1 MSEYSEI
8 EHQFLELQEN
18 LLIRQNDF
26 SREINELRNE
36 INILKYSQDNES
48 HEEKKNKIDKLV
60 FGLDTLLKKQNDL
73 LKEINELRFEI
84 NKLGNSQT
92 KVQVEEQQTDN
103 VQPTK
108 ATFINENSTASVVRP
123 KQFQQVKKEKLQ
135 TSSSAPKI
143 NLPDKSNIEKFIGEN
158 LINKIG
164 IAITIIGV
172 AIGAK
177 YSIEHGWISPL
188 TRIIFGYLVGLVLL
202 GFGIKLKKKYES
214 YSAVLVSGSIAIMYF
229 ITYAAYGFYYLIPQ
243 MFAFALMVMF
253 TAFIV
258 LAAIKYN
265 NQIVAHIGLVG
276 GYAVPFILSDGSG
289 KVAVLFCYVS
299 IINIGILVLA
309 FRKYWKP
316 LYYSSFAITWLI
328 FLGWFST
335 SYNVTN
341 HFTLSLTFLTIFFA
355 TFYLI
360 FLAYKLIRKEIYEL
374 VDILLLLAN
383 SFIFFGVGYSILDLH
398 PIGAQ
403 LVGLFTLCNAIIHFG
418 VSAIIYKQKLADKNL
433 FFLLVGLVLLFITIT
448 IPIQLNGNW
457 VTLLWVGEAAL
468 LFWIGKTKN
477 VPFYEKAS
485 YPLMFIAFVSIIQD
499 WSTHYIANGS
509 NWLIPVFNVNFLS
522 SVLFIGAFVFINYLY
537 NKNKDVVGVFEDRAL
552 NTLISFAIPTILILV
567 LYFSFRMEI
576 SSYWN
581 QLYQNSKVE
590 LNNSTQGYNDTYFN
604 KDLTWFKSIWLIN
617 YSLLFFSLLTYVN
630 VTKIKNK
637 NLGLINLAINVCFVI
652 IFLTQGLY
660 ILSNLRDSYIQ
671 NTFSE
676 YYQHS
681 SFNIGLR
688 YISYAFVVLIF
699 VYIYKSIQKEFI
711 ELENLNLKVAFDAL
725 LYVTVLWVTSSE
737 LITWL
742 DIMQFSETFKLG
754 LSILWGVYA
763 LLLIILGIWKKQKHL
778 RIGAIGLFAV
788 TLLKLF
794 IYDVAELDTI
804 AKTII
809 FVSLGLLLLI
819 ISFLYN
825 KYKYIINDENEI

>member
-1 MSEYSEI
+1 
-8 EHQFLELQEN
+8 
-18 LLIRQNDF
+18 
-26 SREINELRNE
+26 
-36 INILKYSQDNES
+36 
-48 HEEKKNKIDKLV
+48 
-60 FGLDTLLKKQNDL
+60 
-73 LKEINELRFEI
+73 
-84 NKLGNSQT
+84 
-92 KVQVEEQQTDN
+92 
-103 VQPTK
+103 
-108 ATFINENSTASVVRP
+108 
-123 KQFQQVKKEKLQ
+123 
-135 TSSSAPKI
+135 
-143 NLPDKSNIEKFIGEN
+143 
-158 LINKIG
+158 
-164 IAITIIGV
+164 
-172 AIGAK
+172 
-177 YSIEHGWISPL
+177 
-188 TRIIFGYLVGLVLL
+188 
-202 GFGIKLKKKYES
+202 
-214 YSAVLVSGSIAIMYF
+214 
-229 ITYAAYGFYYLIPQ
+229 
-243 MFAFALMVMF
+243 
-253 TAFIV
+253 
-258 LAAIKYN
+258 
-265 NQIVAHIGLVG
+265 
-276 GYAVPFILSDGSG
+276 
-289 KVAVLFCYVS
+289 
-299 IINIGILVLA
+299 
-309 FRKYWKP
+309 
-316 LYYSSFAITWLI
+316 
-328 FLGWFST
+328 
-335 SYNVTN
+335 
-341 HFTLSLTFLTIFFA
+341 
-355 TFYLI
+355 
-360 FLAYKLIRKEIYEL
+360 
-374 VDILLLLAN
+374 
-383 SFIFFGVGYSILDLH
+383 
-398 PIGAQ
+398 
-403 LVGLFTLCNAIIHFG
+403 
-418 VSAIIYKQKLADKNL
+418 
-433 FFLLVGLVLLFITIT
+433 LLFITIT

-763 LLLIILGIWKKQKHL
+763 LLLIILGIWKKQ
-778 RIGAIGLFAV
+778 
-788 TLLKLF
+788 
-794 IYDVAELDTI
+794 
-804 AKTII
+804 
-809 FVSLGLLLLI
+809 
-819 ISFLYN
+819 
-825 KYKYIINDENEI
+825 